1 MRIYG
6 LVFLFCLLTLRLSA
20 QITAS
25 TPNLVEIPAG
35 KSYFP
40 EDELN
45 FVDSLAGVEQGL
57 PTAFMIDPQIVQKRL
72 AGLQQRIP
80 LNYNLQ
86 THQFVEYFAF
96 KKAEFTQRMVE
107 KRDAYFPLYEKYLK
121 QYNLPEEL
129 KYLSLIES
137 GLEPKALS
145 NKGAG
150 GLWQF
155 MPYTARGDFGLRVD
169 AYIDERFD
177 AEKATEAACKYLAQ
191 LYRIFGDW
199 HLALA
204 AYNTGPGNVKR
215 AIRKCGKSDFWGIYN
230 CLPKQTRA
238 YVPQFI
244 AMNYMMNYHADHSIH
259 AEKWTKLIPSDT
271 IHVKGYLNLAL
282 MNRLATISTDTFRVL
297 NPHVLSAILPADAR
311 KTILRL
317 PANKLAYFHANRSAI
332 LDSASFVGQNDS
344 LAIQFVDR
352 LVKKTIKVKRG
363 QDIYDIARLVDVSVF
378 ELKRVN
384 HLRSNRLK
392 KGRRIVYY
400 TRIREK
406 LPMKPSLFESPKDS
420 ARVAVQTTPKSTKRK
435 QIKYYK
441 VRSGDTLSEIAEK
454 HNGLTVAKLKKLNK
468 MRSKVILRPGMRL
481 RIS

>member
-1 MRIYG
+1 MMRVG
-6 LVFLFCLLTLRLSA
+6 LVVMFCLLTLRISA

-25 TPNLVEIPAG
+25 TPNPTEAPAA
-35 KSYFP
+35 KSSYFP
-40 EDELN
+40 ADELN
-45 FVDSLAGVEQGL
+45 FVDSLANVEQGL
-57 PTAFMIDPQIVQKRL
+57 PTALMIDPQIVQKRL

-96 KKAEFTQRMVE
+96 KKAEFTQRMLE
-107 KRDAYFPLYEKYLK
+107 KRDTYFPIYEKYLK

-155 MPYTARGDFGLRVD
+155 MPYTARGDFGMRVD
-169 AYIDERFD
+169 SFVDERFD
-177 AEKATEAACKYLAQ
+177 VEKATEAACKYLGQ

-244 AMNYMMNYHADHSIH
+244 AMNYMMNYNWDHAIH
-259 AEKWTKLIPSDT
+259 AEKYHQVIPSDT
-271 IHVKGYLNLAL
+271 VHVKGYLNLAL
-282 MNRLATISTDTFRVL
+282 MNRLATISNDTFRVL
-297 NPHVLSAILPADAR
+297 NPHVLSAILPADVR
-311 KTILRL
+311 KIILRI
-317 PANKLAYFHANRSAI
+317 PKDKLAYFQANRSAI
-332 LDSASFVGQNDS
+332 LDSASYVGVKDS
-344 LAIQFVDR
+344 LAVQYVDR
-352 LVKKTIKVKRG
+352 
-363 QDIYDIARLVDVSVF
+363 
-378 ELKRVN
+378 
-384 HLRSNRLK
+384 
-392 KGRRIVYY
+392 
-400 TRIREK
+400 
-406 LPMKPSLFESPKDS
+406 
-420 ARVAVQTTPKSTKRK
+420 
-435 QIKYYK
+435 
-441 VRSGDTLSEIAEK
+441 
-454 HNGLTVAKLKKLNK
+454 
-468 MRSKVILRPGMRL
+468 
-481 RIS
+481 

>member
-1 MRIYG
+1 
-6 LVFLFCLLTLRLSA
+6 
-20 QITAS
+20 
-25 TPNLVEIPAG
+25 
-35 KSYFP
+35 
-40 EDELN
+40 
-45 FVDSLAGVEQGL
+45 
-57 PTAFMIDPQIVQKRL
+57 
-72 AGLQQRIP
+72 
-80 LNYNLQ
+80 
-86 THQFVEYFAF
+86 
-96 KKAEFTQRMVE
+96 
-107 KRDAYFPLYEKYLK
+107 
-121 QYNLPEEL
+121 
-129 KYLSLIES
+129 
-137 GLEPKALS
+137 
-145 NKGAG
+145 
-150 GLWQF
+150 
-155 MPYTARGDFGLRVD
+155 
-169 AYIDERFD
+169 
-177 AEKATEAACKYLAQ
+177 
-191 LYRIFGDW
+191 
-199 HLALA
+199 
-204 AYNTGPGNVKR
+204 
-215 AIRKCGKSDFWGIYN
+215 
-230 CLPKQTRA
+230 
-238 YVPQFI
+238 
-244 AMNYMMNYHADHSIH
+244 MNYMMNYHADHAIH

-271 IHVKGYLNLAL
+271 INVKGYLNLAL
-282 MNRLATISTDTFRVL
+282 MNRLASISTDTFRVL

-468 MRSKVILRPGMRL
+468 MRSQVILRPGMRL

>member
-1 MRIYG
+1 MMRVG
-6 LVFLFCLLTLRLSA
+6 LVVLFCLLTLRISA

-25 TPNLVEIPAG
+25 TPNPTEAPAA
-35 KSYFP
+35 KSSYFP
-40 EDELN
+40 ADELN
-45 FVDSLAGVEQGL
+45 FVDSLANVEQGL
-57 PTAFMIDPQIVQKRL
+57 PTALMIDPQIVQKRL

-96 KKAEFTQRMVE
+96 KKAEFTQRMLE
-107 KRDAYFPLYEKYLK
+107 KRDTYFPIYEKYLK

-155 MPYTARGDFGLRVD
+155 MPYTARGDFGMRVD
-169 AYIDERFD
+169 SFVDERFD
-177 AEKATEAACKYLAQ
+177 VEKATEAACKYLGQ

-244 AMNYMMNYHADHSIH
+244 AMNYMMNYNWDHAIH
-259 AEKWTKLIPSDT
+259 AEKYHQVIPSDT
-271 IHVKGYLNLAL
+271 VHVKGYLNLAL
-282 MNRLATISTDTFRVL
+282 MNRLATISNDTFRVL
-297 NPHVLSAILPADAR
+297 NPHVLSAILPADVR
-311 KTILRL
+311 KIILRI
-317 PANKLAYFHANRSAI
+317 PKDKLAYFQANRSAI
-332 LDSASFVGQNDS
+332 LDSASYVGVKDS
-344 LAIQFVDR
+344 LAVQYVDR

-363 QDIYDIARLVDVSVF
+363 QDIYDIARIIDVSVF
-378 ELKRVN
+378 ELKRLN

-392 KGRRIVYY
+392 KGKRIVYY
-400 TRIREK
+400 TRVREK
-406 LPMKPSLFESPKDS
+406 VNLAVGGISAEVDSVKVVERKPTGK
-420 ARVAVQTTPKSTKRK
+420 KH
-435 QIKYYK
+435 IKYYK
-441 VRSGDTLSEIAEK
+441 VRSGDTLSEIADRHHGLSVEK
-454 HNGLTVAKLKKLNK
+454 IRKLNHL
-468 MRSKVILRPGMRL
+468 RSKVILRPGMRL